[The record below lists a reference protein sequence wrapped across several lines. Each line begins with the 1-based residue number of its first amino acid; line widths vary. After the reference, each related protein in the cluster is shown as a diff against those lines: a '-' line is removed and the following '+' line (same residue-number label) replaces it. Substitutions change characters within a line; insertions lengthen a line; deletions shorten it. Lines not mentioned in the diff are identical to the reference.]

1 MEQRQI
7 KPLSGRSAEVFTAR
21 VPGSK
26 SYTNRALLIAA
37 SRPGR
42 TQIVNALKSD
52 DTVLLSKALG
62 HIPGLKVEETPEGF
76 SVDRVEEVLR
86 TPPEPLYHGG
96 GGTPARF
103 MLSFVTTLQGRA
115 VVAGNARLSER
126 PMQDL
131 LDAFTGMGVK
141 WRCQGK
147 PGCLPVEIEGGP
159 IQNGAWSVS
168 GAVSS
173 QFLSSLLLLAS
184 QMTHLPK
191 VEVTVSGHLVSKPY
205 VDMTLTSLRDAGVRC
220 EHQDYRLFTVYPARP
235 ALPRI
240 VVEPDAS
247 AMSYFLVAAALTRTR
262 VRIDGI
268 GRRSAQGDVGIA
280 FALEKMGCGL
290 RAEDGFIELEGRP
303 LKGID
308 LDMETM
314 PDTVLSLAMAAAQA
328 DGWSR
333 FTNIAN
339 LRVKECDRIHAIAAE
354 LKRLGYTEEEAPDA
368 VAIKG
373 GGKATPATVETY
385 DDHRVAMSFSLL
397 GLLHEG
403 ISIKDPKCVGKSFPS
418 YWEELD
424 RFYAHHQG
432 GRA

>member
-1 MEQRQI
+1 MF
-7 KPLSGRSAEVFTAR
+7 VAR

-42 TQIVNALKSD
+42 TDIFNALKSE

-62 HIPGLKVEETPEGF
+62 HIQGLKVEETPEGF
-76 SVDRVEEVLR
+76 AVDRTEEVLR
-86 TPPEPLYHGG
+86 PAPEPLYLGG

-103 MLSFVTTLQGRA
+103 MLSFATTVQGKS

-131 LDAFTGMGVK
+131 LDAFTGMGVR
-141 WRCQGK
+141 WRSLQK

-159 IQNGAWSVS
+159 IQAGAWTVS

-184 QMTHLPK
+184 QLVHLPK
-191 VEVTVSGHLVSKPY
+191 VEVAVTGNLVSKPY
-205 VDMTLTSLRDAGVRC
+205 VEMTLTSLRAAGVRC
-220 EHQDYRLFTVYPARP
+220 EHQDYRLFTVHPARTP
-235 ALPRI
+235 LPRI
-240 VVEPDAS
+240 DVEPDAS
-247 AMSYFLVAAALTRTR
+247 AMSYPLVAAALTRTK
-262 VRIDGI
+262 VRIEGI
-268 GRRSAQGDVGIA
+268 GRHSAQGDVGIA
-280 FALEKMGCGL
+280 YALERMGCGL
-290 RAEDGFIELEGRP
+290 RAGDDFIELEGRP

-314 PDTVLSLAMAAAQA
+314 PDTVLTLAMAAAQA
-328 DGWSR
+328 EGWSR
-333 FTNIAN
+333 FTNIGN

-354 LKRLGYTEEEAPDA
+354 LKRLGYTVEEAADA
-368 VAIKG
+368 VSIKG
-373 GGKATPATVETY
+373 GGKAIPAMVETY

-403 ISIKDPKCVGKSFPS
+403 ISIEDPKCVGKSFPG

-432 GRA
+432 GRT

>member
-1 MEQRQI
+1 MEQKNL
-7 KPLSGRSAEVFTAR
+7 KPLSGRSAEVFAAR

-42 TQIVNALKSD
+42 TAIINALKSE
-52 DTVLLSKALG
+52 DTVLLSRALG
-62 HIPGLKVEETPEGF
+62 HIPGLRVEETPDGF
-76 SVDRVEEVLR
+76 AVDRTAEVLR
-86 TPPEPLYHGG
+86 SPPEPLYHGG

-103 MLSFVTTLQGRA
+103 MLSFVTTLQGRT

-141 WRCQGK
+141 WRCLEK
-147 PGCLPVEIEGGP
+147 AGCLPVEIEGGP
-159 IQNGAWSVS
+159 IQPGAWSVS

-184 QMTHLPK
+184 QMTHLPR
-191 VEVTVSGHLVSKPY
+191 VEVSVPGHLVSKPY
-205 VDMTLTSLRDAGVRC
+205 VEMTLTSLRAAGVRC
-220 EHQDYRLFTVYPARP
+220 EHQDYRLFTVHPARVP
-235 ALPRI
+235 LERI
-240 VVEPDAS
+240 SVEPDAS
-247 AMSYFLVAAALTRTR
+247 AMSYFLVAAALTRTK

-268 GRRSAQGDVGIA
+268 GRQSAQGDVGIA
-280 FALEKMGCGL
+280 FALERMGCGL

-333 FTNIAN
+333 FTNIGN

-354 LKRLGYTEEEAPDA
+354 LKRLGYTVEESQDA

-373 GGKATPATVETY
+373 GGKAVPAMVETY

-397 GLLHEG
+397 GLLYEG
-403 ISIKDPKCVGKSFPS
+403 ISIENPRCVGKSFPGF
-418 YWEELD
+418 WDELE

-432 GRA
+432 GHA